1 VEPIFTCNPFLLF
14 REANM
19 TTLWE
24 SVKKQIKTRLPQHSF
39 SLWIDP
45 ITLLEDKDDTLFLG
59 CPNKFSLKWVMEN
72 YQATIQEALHQK
84 ANGRYRL
91 ALKVAPAPPKPSP
104 ASAFPESKQLI
115 LPNMPVPSRN
125 GWRRLNHEF
134 TFDRF
139 VVGKCNEFG
148 YSASKAMALEPHL
161 PYQSLFIMANTG
173 LGKSHLSQA
182 TAHAIRNHN
191 PNLKVYYITA
201 EDFVNEMIFAL
212 KNKHIDAFKTKY
224 RRSCD
229 VLLLDEV
236 HFLSNKEKTQAEL
249 GYTLDALVN
258 DRKRIVFTSSL
269 LPKDIPN
276 LTKAL
281 SSRLTSGIITT
292 LEKPG
297 YETRLKIIR
306 RKAAEQ
312 HLSLSEE
319 IIDVLARNLT
329 GDIRQLESAL
339 RCLKAK
345 SELLKVKI
353 DPHLAKEILQCHI
366 PGHSPVTA
374 DTVRKLVCQYFKI
387 DPLVLKSKS
396 RKQIHVYPRSVFV
409 YLCRQHTD
417 VTVEEIGQSLNR
429 NHSTVLY
436 ASEVIEHKMKVD
448 HKVRN
453 QVNFLSQKLKHMQ
466 K

>member
-1 VEPIFTCNPFLLF
+1 
-14 REANM
+14 M
-19 TTLWE
+19 TTLWDT
-24 SVKKQIKTRLPQHSF
+24 VKEQIKTRLPNNSF

-45 ITLLEDKDDTLFLG
+45 ITLLEEKDATLFLG
-59 CPNKFSLKWVMEN
+59 CPNKFSLKWVTEN
-72 YQATIQEALHQK
+72 YLGTMQEALRQK
-84 ANGRYRL
+84 ANSHYGF
-91 ALKVAPAPPKPSP
+91 ALKVAPASKPPGTPLI
-104 ASAFPESKQLI
+104 AESKQLV
-115 LPNMPVPSRN
+115 LPNMPAPSRN
-125 GWRRLNHEF
+125 GLRRLNHEF

-148 YSASKAMALEPHL
+148 YSASKALALESNPAYHA
-161 PYQSLFIMANTG
+161 LFILANTG
-173 LGKSHLSQA
+173 LGKSHLAQA
-182 TAHAIRNHN
+182 TAHAIRKNN
-191 PNLKVYYITA
+191 PKLKVYYITA
-201 EDFVNEMIFAL
+201 EDFINEMIFAL
-212 KNKHIDAFKTKY
+212 KNKQIDAFKNKY

-229 VLLLDEV
+229 VLLLEEV

-249 GYTLDALVN
+249 GYTLDALAN
-258 DRKRIVFTSSL
+258 ERKRIIFTSSL

-281 SSRLTSGIITT
+281 SSRLTSGIIST

-297 YETRLKIIR
+297 YETRLKILEK
-306 RKAAEQ
+306 KAGEQ
-312 HLSLSEE
+312 KIPLSEQ
-319 IIDVLARNLT
+319 IIDLLARNLT
-329 GDIRQLESAL
+329 GDIRQMESAL

-353 DPHLAKEILQCHI
+353 DHNLAKEVLQCHL
-366 PGHSPVTA
+366 PGQSPVTMENIW
-374 DTVRKLVCQYFKI
+374 KLVCQYFKV

-396 RKQIHVYPRSVFV
+396 RKQVHAYPRSVFV

-436 ASEVIEHKMKVD
+436 SSEVIEHKMKVD

-453 QVNFLSQKLKHMQ
+453 QVNFLNQRLKDIQK
-466 K
+466 